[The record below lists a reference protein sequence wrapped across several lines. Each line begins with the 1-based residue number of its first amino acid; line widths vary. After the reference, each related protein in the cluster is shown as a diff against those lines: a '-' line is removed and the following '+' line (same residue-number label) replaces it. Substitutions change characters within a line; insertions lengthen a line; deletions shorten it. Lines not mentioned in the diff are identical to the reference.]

1 METIEK
7 EENQQNKMS
16 GNLVTRT
23 EDRKTKFEL
32 EQEKVIDI
40 MIYFLNEIYLNSFHP
55 NLKNYFAKD
64 NFILHK

>member
-32 EQEKVIDI
+32 EQEKVIDT
-40 MIYFLNEIYLNSFHP
+40 MIYFF
-55 NLKNYFAKD
+55 
-64 NFILHK
+64 